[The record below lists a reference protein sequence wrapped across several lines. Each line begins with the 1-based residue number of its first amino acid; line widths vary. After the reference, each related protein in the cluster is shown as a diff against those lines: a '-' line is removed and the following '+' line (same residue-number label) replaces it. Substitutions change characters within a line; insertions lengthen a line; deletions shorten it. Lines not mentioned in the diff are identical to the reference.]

1 MGEPSLATRMRTLVR
16 AGDGAMAGDN
26 RSMRVSNE
34 GFEQLVGDALDH
46 IPAEFSEVMSN
57 VAVVVEDWPTP
68 EQLGGRSG
76 TLLGLYEGIAL
87 TNRSPLSYTG
97 AMPDRI
103 TIFQGP
109 ICARAADEAELVAL
123 VRTTVIHEIAHHFG
137 ISDERLDELG
147 WN

>member
-1 MGEPSLATRMRTLVR
+1 MRTLVR

-34 GFEQLVGDALDH
+34 GFEQLVGDALDR
-46 IPAEFSEVMSN
+46 IPAELSEVMSN

-68 EQLGGRSG
+68 QQLGGRSG

-97 AMPDRI
+97 AMPDRF

>member
-1 MGEPSLATRMRTLVR
+1 MGELSPASRMRTLVR

-34 GFEQLVGDALDH
+34 GFEQLVGDALDR
-46 IPAEFSEVMSN
+46 IPAELSEVMSN
-57 VAVVVEDWPTP
+57 VAVVVEDWPTS

-109 ICARAADEAELVAL
+109 ICARAADKAELVAL